1 MVELVTL
8 LVVHLLKCFF
18 AGSQLEQI
26 VHSSSSCIYITAC
39 FRAGASVQDNTLYL
53 AALLLL
59 PYSLQSVG
67 TWDGGGSG
75 STYQLRASC
84 CSPPAR
90 LPGSWPH
97 CCPLCLL
104 SYLPMSGD
112 IHKWAG
118 RVLLLPFEKAAC
130 APCVKRF
137 GQWPKA
143 GSWDATAILFGFSF
157 SAWLCISLEDFPC
170 TMLLSVSKT
179 SSLPGSSLRLR
190 SKFYM
195 AWSYLFRLV
204 PNSPL

>member
-26 VHSSSSCIYITAC
+26 VNSSSSCIYITAC

-97 CCPLCLL
+97 CCPLCL
-104 SYLPMSGD
+104 P
-112 IHKWAG
+112 
-118 RVLLLPFEKAAC
+118 
-130 APCVKRF
+130 
-137 GQWPKA
+137 
-143 GSWDATAILFGFSF
+143 
-157 SAWLCISLEDFPC
+157 
-170 TMLLSVSKT
+170 LLSAYVWRHTQVGREGSASAIWKGCLC
-179 SSLPGSSLRLR
+179 SLCEKVWAVAKGRQLGCHCYPVWIFILCLALYFPGRFPMHHASISV
-190 SKFYM
+190 K
-195 AWSYLFRLV
+195 
-204 PNSPL
+204 N